1 MKQLPAI
8 LFIAAAVLYGSVS
21 APAQAAPI
29 LDFAVRVGC
38 DFQQPEKGLMDL
50 HVLQGSTP
58 LVLAMPTPEQP
69 PEQTTDDEVDFSKLQ
84 WTRGGEN
91 FAGAVR
97 DSRVTI
103 RNVAVLEDALVALLG
118 NPAAGQV
125 TGQVAGQV
133 EKK

>member
-1 MKQLPAI
+1 MKHFPAI

-58 LVLAMPTPEQP
+58 LVLAMPKAGNTLWTPSARSSDLGSSRISSRCVPYRRPRP
-69 PEQTTDDEVDFSKLQ
+69 PATTFPRWWLVWRCSKTPWLPC
-84 WTRGGEN
+84 
-91 FAGAVR
+91 
-97 DSRVTI
+97 
-103 RNVAVLEDALVALLG
+103 LG
-118 NPAAGQV
+118 TPRQG
-125 TGQVAGQV
+125 
-133 EKK
+133 K